1 MSYPNQ
7 NPYSQPPAP
16 QPGYHY
22 PQQPPAPYG
31 PYPGGG
37 MPPGG
42 MPPGGMQQPPLTGMP
57 GGVKAARVLL
67 FVLAVLNLV
76 GLCLAVTGLGAVSKA
91 ARSAR
96 QSDDLT
102 AANLGKG
109 LLIAL
114 IVVITIFTVLAVAL
128 ALQFAGGGNGV
139 RIGATVFGAA
149 TLVVS
154 FCVFPLGLIHTVMG
168 IMVVAFTSKGDAKA
182 WFNRPRY

>member
-7 NPYSQPPAP
+7 NPYSQPSAP
-16 QPGYHY
+16 QPGYGF
-22 PQQPPAPYG
+22 PPQPPAPYG

-42 MPPGGMQQPPLTGMP
+42 MQPPPTRMP
-57 GGVKAARVLL
+57 GGLKAARVLL
-67 FVLAVLNLV
+67 FVLAGLNLI

-91 ARSAR
+91 AKSALT
-96 QSDDLT
+96 DDNHA

-109 LLIAL
+109 LLIVL
-114 IVVITIFTVLAVAL
+114 IVFIAIFTVLAVVL
-128 ALQFAGGGNGV
+128 ALQFASGGNGV
-139 RIGATVFGAA
+139 RIGAAVFGAA

-154 FCVFPLGLIHTVMG
+154 FCVFPFGLVHSVLGVM
-168 IMVVAFTSKGDAKA
+168 IIVFSSKEDAKA

>member
-16 QPGYHY
+16 QPGYGY

-37 MPPGG
+37 M
-42 MPPGGMQQPPLTGMP
+42 QRPPLTGMP

-67 FVLAVLNLV
+67 FVLAGLNLI
-76 GLCLAVTGLGAVSKA
+76 GLGLAVTGLGAVSKA
-91 ARSAR
+91 SHSAR
-96 QSDDLT
+96 QDDALA

-128 ALQFAGGGNGV
+128 ALQFASGSNGV
-139 RIGATVFGAA
+139 RIGATAFGAA

-154 FCVFPLGLIHTVMG
+154 FAVFPLGLIHTVMG
-168 IMVVAFTSKGDAKA
+168 ILVIAFTSKEDAKA